1 MIRIKV
7 SYSSLY
13 LAFPKRYGTTG
24 NQSWYRWLSDLPHFP
39 PNPSKSPPRPTARMG
54 LMVSLATHVRLLRA
68 RVIADFQ
75 NKAEAI
81 RNAREPLLQSWQLL
95 LVMIKISPSTSL
107 LIFLYR
113 FYIRLIPSLDLHIK
127 GGFIDM
133 VRVTCSTSS

>member
-1 MIRIKV
+1 M
-7 SYSSLY
+7 
-13 LAFPKRYGTTG
+13 
-24 NQSWYRWLSDLPHFP
+24 D
-39 PNPSKSPPRPTARMG
+39 
-54 LMVSLATHVRLLRA
+54 LMVSLVTHVRLLRA

-107 LIFLYR
+107 LLFLYR

-133 VRVTCSTSS
+133 VRVSCPMSS